1 MDHQRQ
7 NRKSWA
13 KNDLVELANYFHVG
27 PLAILRKLLDN
38 GLTTKSFYIE
48 KHQAWNKPTFGR
60 AKRYNA
66 FACPC
71 GSTLGLPANYKRP
84 PADERSFYCIK
95 ALTINENFVPWE

>member
-60 AKRYNA
+60 AKEPKGIMLLLVPA
-66 FACPC
+66 GVLLVCPQIIKD
-71 GSTLGLPANYKRP
+71 LPLMRGLFTVSKH
-84 PADERSFYCIK
+84 
-95 ALTINENFVPWE
+95 